1 MTRTRILSIVV
12 IIISLVAIVWSLGG
26 GMFSSRGFEFAIE
39 GAMIEGEVP
48 DTTEWGVAELRLDT
62 AAGRFEIR
70 GKALRPIVV
79 ELGSEEVTYC
89 STLFIERGEIAVEEG
104 NAMGTAANNARTAM
118 RAEVDSLAW
127 SCPEGEYSVAFE
139 RGYDSLARAYIE
151 ANRTNL
157 YGGWLAERLSREL
170 PIEQASELFDELSSG
185 VKRTEAVA
193 PLRERVERYERSQVG
208 RRVEN
213 LPEEVMDELQ
223 AGRYVLIDF
232 WASWNHDSQ
241 VRAREL
247 AAVTNQFEGAKLRVC
262 RISMDNSRE
271 QWLTSIEGD
280 SAEWIQLNG
289 EISELAI
296 ELLPVSYL
304 LSPQGKIVARA
315 KSIDELSQVLKE
327 LF

>member
-48 DTTEWGVAELRLDT
+48 DTTEWGVTELRLDT

-185 VKRTEAVA
+185 VKRAEAVA

-296 ELLPVSYL
+296 ESLPVSYL

>member
-104 NAMGTAANNARTAM
+104 NAVGTAANNARTAM

-296 ELLPVSYL
+296 ESLPVSYL

-315 KSIDELSQVLKE
+315 KSIDELSQVLKG

>member
-26 GMFSSRGFEFAIE
+26 GMFSSRGFEFAID

-70 GKALRPIVV
+70 GKALRPIIV

-127 SCPEGEYSVAFE
+127 SCPEGEYSVVFE

-223 AGRYVLIDF
+223 ARRYVLIDF

-296 ELLPVSYL
+296 ESLPVSYL